1 MSNAT
6 FRNEIRDVATCIRK
20 EYDAV
25 TRELLSLNVPY
36 NDVTNSYVAT
46 AKRLPAQARVLAKKH
61 KKLDQLL
68 NMLSDL
74 DDLYSQ
80 D

>member
-1 MSNAT
+1 MNNAT
-6 FRNEIRDVATCIRK
+6 FSDKIREVATCIRK

-25 TRELLSLNVPY
+25 TRELISLDVPY

-46 AKRLPAQARVLAKKH
+46 AKRLPAQARVLVKKH
-61 KKLDQLL
+61 KKLGTLL